1 MSWIQAIPRA
11 LNAEEAKAL
20 SLAINSTRTL
30 IADLIADKSI
40 EKGNARIN
48 IRHLLKVHPTTR
60 ALGVSEA
67 TIANLVAMV

>member
-11 LNAEEAKAL
+11 LNAEESKAL
-20 SLAINSTRTL
+20 SLAISSTRTL
-30 IADLIADKSI
+30 ITDLVADKSI

-67 TIANLVAMV
+67 TIANLVALV